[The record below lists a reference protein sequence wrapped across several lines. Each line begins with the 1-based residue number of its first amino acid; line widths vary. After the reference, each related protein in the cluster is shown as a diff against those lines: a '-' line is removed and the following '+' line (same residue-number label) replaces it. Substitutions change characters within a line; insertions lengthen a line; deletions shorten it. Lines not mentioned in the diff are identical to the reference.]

1 MNEKE
6 KNLNIE
12 LTAEQRLSLIQTIV
26 NNKGLAGIIEA
37 IKSYFPN
44 ADIPDIDSSIEPISE
59 PTEASPNN
67 DIYAS
72 LAKTR
77 IYDPEDISKVA
88 EDVLNRKNNPNV
100 VDQPIKNRVEEET
113 LTKKKVLGPPKN
125 NFPDAKVVAPGRMYN
140 NQEML

>member
-77 IYDPEDISKVA
+77 IYDPDDIPKVA
-88 EDVLNRKNNPNV
+88 EDLNSRQNNPDIIAQETNS
-100 VDQPIKNRVEEET
+100 EET
-113 LTKKKVLGPPKN
+113 TKKKVLEPPKN
-125 NFPDAKVVAPGRMYN
+125 NFPDAKVVSPGSMYN
-140 NQEML
+140 R